1 MRHNIRPGNRNR
13 PSVRSR
19 FTDVWRPLLGW
30 LLCLIPALAMAQDEP
45 LRVAFKGEL
54 LSLNRAQAISRE
66 PLPAD
71 LQAPLGSVWKLF
83 VYAWLVDT
91 GAREPAYE
99 CRGQSKEEVYCC
111 TSGGKIERDQA
122 LVKSCGLY
130 FEPARLGIKDADW
143 RVYWQA
149 RQAPEWLLD
158 LPSLQP
164 ATRVSVAA
172 LLKVLAVMPAQDQA
186 RRVLLDVVLN
196 AADGNVA
203 GELGSRLRVKTWS
216 WLGDQDAASR
226 QGGFAGWTA
235 DAEPIWAGG
244 RGTSQRVL
252 RDYAPALA
260 SVIPVEWPADA
271 DRCVE
276 VGLFSRYPL
285 RRVLSGESV
294 VAAGVLRGAYRV
306 EFMNG
311 NALDIHSDG
320 ELFLLNDTLVAR
332 VDREEYVAR
341 VLQREASAEPVEA
354 AKALAVAIRTYLLQ
368 NATRHGDCL
377 SIDDSSSRQR
387 VAPRPASA
395 ESRNIAAW
403 TSDLVLA
410 GSTVTYHS
418 DQPGPDKLSW
428 QQAVEQASAGQRY
441 DAILLHAYPRA
452 SLSRWDN
459 PVASCEA
466 LPAAQDWLK
475 TQRRTWRPRLES
487 ETGYN
492 EVSSFAVCRL
502 AFGRPYVDRE
512 RQRIYVRGV
521 LSLQDRL
528 DLTHE
533 YLHLAFEAH
542 PNGQD
547 ETYIEGL
554 ARHLLLE

>member
-1 MRHNIRPGNRNR
+1 M
-13 PSVRSR
+13 
-19 FTDVWRPLLGW
+19 TRPLVW
-30 LLCLIPALAMAQDEP
+30 LLMCVIPALATAQDEP
-45 LRVAFKGEL
+45 LRVANKGEL
-54 LSLNRAQAISRE
+54 LSLNTTQLIARE
-66 PLPAD
+66 PLSSSLD
-71 LQAPLGSVWKLF
+71 TPLGSLWKLF

-91 GAREPAYE
+91 GAHEPAYE

-111 TSGGKIERDQA
+111 TAGGKIERDQA

-130 FEPARLGIKDADW
+130 FEPARLGITADDW
-143 RVYWQA
+143 RTYWQA
-149 RQAPEWLLD
+149 RQAPSWLLD
-158 LPSLQP
+158 LPSVQP
-164 ATRVSVAA
+164 ATRVSVAD
-172 LLKVLAVMPAQDQA
+172 LLKVLSLLPAQNQM

-196 AADGNVA
+196 AADGNVV
-203 GELGSRLRVKTWS
+203 GELGGRLRVKTWS
-216 WLGDQDAASR
+216 WLGDQDPQSR

-235 DAEPIWAGG
+235 DGSPIWAGG

-252 RDYAPALA
+252 RRYGSALA
-260 SVIPVEWPADA
+260 TVLPASWPADA
-271 DRCVE
+271 GRCVE
-276 VGLFSRYPL
+276 VGLFSRYPVS
-285 RRVLSGESV
+285 RVLSGERV
-294 VAAGVLRGAYRV
+294 VGSGPLQGDYRV
-306 EFMNG
+306 EFANG

-320 ELFLLNDTLVAR
+320 ELFLLNDKLVAR
-332 VDREEYVAR
+332 LDREEYVAR
-341 VLQREASAEPVEA
+341 VLEREARPEPAEA

-368 NATRHGDCL
+368 NATRNGDCL
-377 SIDDSSSRQR
+377 SIDDSSTRQR

-403 TSDLVLA
+403 TADLVLA

-418 DQPGPDKLSW
+418 DQPGPDKLAW
-428 QQAVEQASAGQRY
+428 QQAVEQANAGQRY

-466 LPAAQDWLK
+466 LPAAQDWLQK
-475 TQRRTWRPRLES
+475 QRRGWRPRLES

-492 EVSSFAVCRL
+492 EVSTFAVCKL
-502 AFGRPYVDRE
+502 AFGRPFVDRE

>member
-1 MRHNIRPGNRNR
+1 MN
-13 PSVRSR
+13 
-19 FTDVWRPLLGW
+19 RPLLW
-30 LLCLIPALAMAQDEP
+30 LLMCVMPALATAQDEL
-45 LRVAFKGEL
+45 LRLAYKGEL
-54 LSLNRAQAISRE
+54 LSLNHTQLIARE
-66 PLPAD
+66 PLPST
-71 LQAPLGSVWKLF
+71 LETPLGSLWKLF

-111 TSGGKIERDQA
+111 SAGGRIKRDQA

-130 FEPARLGIKDADW
+130 FEPARLGIAAADW
-143 RVYWQA
+143 RTYWQA
-149 RQAPEWLLD
+149 RQAPAWLLD
-158 LPSLQP
+158 LPTVQP
-164 ATRVSVAA
+164 ATRVSVAD
-172 LLKVLAVMPAQDQA
+172 LLKVLSLLPAQEQM

-196 AADGNVA
+196 AADGNVV
-203 GELGSRLRVKTWS
+203 GELGGRLRVKTWS
-216 WLGDQDAASR
+216 WLGDQDPQSR

-235 DAEPIWAGG
+235 DGSPIWAGG
-244 RGTSQRVL
+244 RGTSQMVL
-252 RDYAPALA
+252 RHYGQALA
-260 SVIPVEWPADA
+260 TVLPASWPAEA
-271 DRCVE
+271 GRCVE

-285 RRVLSGESV
+285 SRVMSGER
-294 VAAGVLRGAYRV
+294 VAGSGPLQGDYRV
-306 EFMNG
+306 EFANG
-311 NALDIHSDG
+311 NALDIHSSG
-320 ELFLLNDTLVAR
+320 ELFLLNDKLVAR
-332 VDREEYVAR
+332 LDREEYVAR
-341 VLQREASAEPVEA
+341 VLEREAKPEPAEA

-368 NATRHGDCL
+368 NATRNGDCL
-377 SIDDSSSRQR
+377 NIDDSSNRQR

-403 TSDLVLA
+403 TADLVLA

-418 DQPGPDKLSW
+418 DQPGPDKLAW
-428 QQAVEQASAGQRY
+428 QQAVEQANAGQRF

-466 LPAAQDWLK
+466 LPAAQDWLQK
-475 TQRRTWRPRLES
+475 QRRGWRPTLES

-492 EVSSFAVCRL
+492 EVSTFAVCKL
-502 AFGRPYVDRE
+502 AFGRPFVDRE

-521 LSLQDRL
+521 LTLQDRL

>member
-1 MRHNIRPGNRNR
+1 MR
-13 PSVRSR
+13 
-19 FTDVWRPLLGW
+19 RPLLW
-30 LLCLIPALAMAQDEP
+30 LLMGVMPALATAQDEP
-45 LRVAFKGEL
+45 LRVAYQGEL
-54 LSLNRAQAISRE
+54 LSLNQTQLIKRE
-66 PLPAD
+66 PLPASLD
-71 LQAPLGSVWKLF
+71 APLGSLWKLF

-111 TSGGKIERDQA
+111 SAGGKIERDQA

-130 FEPARLGIKDADW
+130 FEPARLGIAATDW
-143 RVYWQA
+143 RAYWQA
-149 RQAPEWLLD
+149 RQAPSWLLD
-158 LPSLQP
+158 LPAVQP
-164 ATRVSVAA
+164 ATRVSVAELLSVLA
-172 LLKVLAVMPAQDQA
+172 LLPAQDQT

-196 AADGNVA
+196 AADGNVV
-203 GELGSRLRVKTWS
+203 GELGGRLRVKTWS
-216 WLGDQDAASR
+216 WLGDQDALSR

-235 DAEPIWAGG
+235 DGAPIWAGG
-244 RGTSQRVL
+244 RGTSQMVL
-252 RDYAPALA
+252 RHYAQALA
-260 SVIPVEWPADA
+260 SVLPTAWPADA
-271 DRCVE
+271 GRCVE
-276 VGLFSRYPL
+276 VGLFSKYPVSKVLAGDRVATSGPL
-285 RRVLSGESV
+285 RGD
-294 VAAGVLRGAYRV
+294 YRV
-306 EFMNG
+306 EFANG

-320 ELFLLNDTLVAR
+320 ELFLLNDKLVAR
-332 VDREEYVAR
+332 LDREEYVAR
-341 VLQREASAEPVEA
+341 VLEREAKSQPAEA

-368 NATRHGDCL
+368 NSTRNGDCL
-377 SIDDSSSRQR
+377 SIDDSSNRQR

-395 ESRNIAAW
+395 ESRNMAAW
-403 TSDLVLA
+403 TADLVLA

-418 DQPGPDKLSW
+418 DQPGPDKLAW
-428 QQAVEQASAGQRY
+428 QQAVEQANAGQRY

-466 LPAAQDWLK
+466 LPAAQDWLQK
-475 TQRRTWRPRLES
+475 QRRGWRPRLES

-492 EVSSFAVCRL
+492 EVSTFAVCKL
-502 AFGRPYVDRE
+502 AFGRPFVDRE

>member
-1 MRHNIRPGNRNR
+1 MR
-13 PSVRSR
+13 
-19 FTDVWRPLLGW
+19 RPLSW
-30 LLCLIPALAMAQDEP
+30 LLMCVMPALATAQDEP
-45 LRVAFKGEL
+45 LRVAYQGEL
-54 LSLNRAQAISRE
+54 LSLSQTQLIKRE
-66 PLPAD
+66 PLPASLD
-71 LQAPLGSVWKLF
+71 APLGSLWKLF

-99 CRGQSKEEVYCC
+99 CRGQSREEVYCC
-111 TSGGKIERDQA
+111 SAGGRIERDQA

-130 FEPARLGIKDADW
+130 FEPARLGIAAAGW
-143 RVYWQA
+143 REYWQA
-149 RQAPEWLLD
+149 RQAPSWLLD
-158 LPSLQP
+158 LPAVQP
-164 ATRVSVAA
+164 ATRVSVAELLGVLA
-172 LLKVLAVMPAQDQA
+172 LLPAQDQM

-196 AADGNVA
+196 AADGNVV
-203 GELGSRLRVKTWS
+203 GELGGRLRVKTWS
-216 WLGDQDAASR
+216 WLGDQDALSR
-226 QGGFAGWTA
+226 QGGFAGWTTDGA
-235 DAEPIWAGG
+235 PIWAGG
-244 RGTSQRVL
+244 RGTSQMVL
-252 RDYAPALA
+252 RHYGQALA
-260 SVIPVEWPADA
+260 SVLPTAWPADA
-271 DRCVE
+271 GRCVE
-276 VGLFSRYPL
+276 VGLFSKYPVSKVLAGDRVATSGPL
-285 RRVLSGESV
+285 RGD
-294 VAAGVLRGAYRV
+294 YRV
-306 EFMNG
+306 EFANG

-320 ELFLLNDTLVAR
+320 ELFLLNDKLVAR
-332 VDREEYVAR
+332 LDREEYVAR
-341 VLQREASAEPVEA
+341 VLEREAKPQPAEA

-368 NATRHGDCL
+368 NARRNGDCL
-377 SIDDSSSRQR
+377 SIDDSSNRQR

-403 TSDLVLA
+403 TADLVLA

-418 DQPGPDKLSW
+418 DQPGPDKLAW
-428 QQAVEQASAGQRY
+428 QQAVEQANAGQRY

-466 LPAAQDWLK
+466 LPAAQDWLQK
-475 TQRRTWRPRLES
+475 QRRGWRPRLES

-492 EVSSFAVCRL
+492 EVSTFAVCKL
-502 AFGRPYVDRE
+502 AFGRPFVDRE

>member
-1 MRHNIRPGNRNR
+1 MR
-13 PSVRSR
+13 
-19 FTDVWRPLLGW
+19 RPLLW
-30 LLCLIPALAMAQDEP
+30 LLMSVMPALATAQDEP
-45 LRVAFKGEL
+45 LRVAYQGEL
-54 LSLNRAQAISRE
+54 LSLNQTQLIKRE
-66 PLPAD
+66 PLPASLD
-71 LQAPLGSVWKLF
+71 APLGSLWKLF

-111 TSGGKIERDQA
+111 SAGGKIERDQA

-130 FEPARLGIKDADW
+130 FEPARLGIAATDW
-143 RVYWQA
+143 RAYWQA
-149 RQAPEWLLD
+149 RQAPSWLLD
-158 LPSLQP
+158 LPAVQP
-164 ATRVSVAA
+164 ATRVSVAELLSVLA
-172 LLKVLAVMPAQDQA
+172 LLPAQEQM

-196 AADGNVA
+196 AADGNVV
-203 GELGSRLRVKTWS
+203 GELGGRLRVKTWS
-216 WLGDQDAASR
+216 WLGDQDALSR
-226 QGGFAGWTA
+226 QGGFAGWSA
-235 DAEPIWAGG
+235 DGAPVWAGG
-244 RGTSQRVL
+244 RGTSQMVL
-252 RDYAPALA
+252 RHYAQALA
-260 SVIPVEWPADA
+260 SVLPTAWPVDA
-271 DRCVE
+271 GRCVE
-276 VGLFSRYPL
+276 VRLFSKYPVSK
-285 RRVLSGESV
+285 VLSGDR
-294 VAAGVLRGAYRV
+294 VAPSGPLRGDYRV
-306 EFMNG
+306 EFANG

-320 ELFLLNDTLVAR
+320 ELFLLNDKLVAR
-332 VDREEYVAR
+332 LDREEYVAR
-341 VLQREASAEPVEA
+341 VLEREAKPQPAEA

-368 NATRHGDCL
+368 NATRNGDCL
-377 SIDDSSSRQR
+377 SIDDSSNRQR

-403 TSDLVLA
+403 TADLVLA

-418 DQPGPDKLSW
+418 DQPGPDKLAW
-428 QQAVEQASAGQRY
+428 QQAVEQANAGQRY

-466 LPAAQDWLK
+466 LPAAQDWLQK
-475 TQRRTWRPRLES
+475 QRRGWRPRLES

-492 EVSSFAVCRL
+492 EVSTFAVCKL
-502 AFGRPYVDRE
+502 AFGRPFVDRE

-521 LSLQDRL
+521 LTLQDRL

>member
-1 MRHNIRPGNRNR
+1 M
-13 PSVRSR
+13 
-19 FTDVWRPLLGW
+19 TRPLVWL
-30 LLCLIPALAMAQDEP
+30 LLCLVSALATAQDEP
-45 LRVAFKGEL
+45 LRLGFKGEL
-54 LSLNRAQAISRE
+54 LSLNRTQVISRE

-71 LQAPLGSVWKLF
+71 LQAPLGSLWKLF
-83 VYAWLVDT
+83 VYGWLVDT

-111 TSGGKIERDQA
+111 TAGGKIERGQA

-130 FEPARLGIKDADW
+130 FEPTRLGITAADW
-143 RVYWQA
+143 RTYWQA

-158 LPSLQP
+158 LPSLKP
-164 ATRVSVAA
+164 STRVSVAE
-172 LLKVLAVMPAQDQA
+172 LLTVLAVMPAQDQA

-196 AADGNVA
+196 AADGNVV
-203 GELGSRLRVKTWS
+203 GEVGGRLRVKTWS
-216 WLGDQDAASR
+216 WLGDQDSSSR

-235 DAEPIWAGG
+235 DGTPIWAGG
-244 RGTSQRVL
+244 RGTSQMVL
-252 RDYAPALA
+252 RHYGAALA
-260 SVIPVEWPADA
+260 SVLPTDWPADTG
-271 DRCVE
+271 RCVE
-276 VGLFSRYPL
+276 VSLFSRYPIE
-285 RRVLSGESV
+285 RVLAGDRVVSSGPLQ
-294 VAAGVLRGAYRV
+294 GDYRV
-306 EFMNG
+306 EFTNG
-311 NALDIHSDG
+311 NQLDIHSDG
-320 ELFLLNDTLVAR
+320 ELFLLNDKLVAR
-332 VDREEYVAR
+332 LDREEYVAR
-341 VLQREASAEPVEA
+341 VLQREARPEPAEA
-354 AKALAVAIRTYLLQ
+354 AKALAIAIRTYLLQ
-368 NATRHGDCL
+368 NATRNGDCL

-387 VAPRPASA
+387 VAPRPATT
-395 ESRNIAAW
+395 ESRTIAAW

-410 GSTVTYHS
+410 SSTVTYHS

-428 QQAVEQASAGQRY
+428 QQAVEQANAGQRF

-466 LPAAQDWLK
+466 LPAAQDWLQ
-475 TQRRTWRPRLES
+475 TQRRGWRAQLES
-487 ETGYN
+487 EVGYN
-492 EVSSFAVCRL
+492 DVSTFAVCRL

>member
-1 MRHNIRPGNRNR
+1 M
-13 PSVRSR
+13 
-19 FTDVWRPLLGW
+19 TRPLVWW
-30 LLCLIPALAMAQDEP
+30 LLCLIPALATAQEEP
-45 LRVAFKGEL
+45 LRLGFKGEL
-54 LSLNRAQAISRE
+54 ISLSQTQVISRA

-71 LQAPLGSVWKLF
+71 VQAPLGSLWKLF
-83 VYAWLVDT
+83 VYGWLVDT

-111 TSGGKIERDQA
+111 AAGGKIERDQA

-130 FEPARLGIKDADW
+130 FEPARLGISEAGW
-143 RVYWQA
+143 RDYWQA
-149 RQAPEWLLD
+149 RQAPEWLLN

-164 ATRVSVAA
+164 STRVSVAE

-186 RRVLLDVVLN
+186 RRVLLDVVLS
-196 AADGNVA
+196 AADGNVV
-203 GELGSRLRVKTWS
+203 GELGGRLRVKTWS
-216 WLGDQDAASR
+216 WLGDQDPASR

-235 DAEPIWAGG
+235 DGTPIWAGG
-244 RGTSQRVL
+244 RGTSQMVL
-252 RDYAPALA
+252 RHYGGVLA
-260 SVIPVEWPADA
+260 SVLPVEWPLDA
-271 DRCVE
+271 GRCVE
-276 VGLFSRYPL
+276 VGLFSRYPIG
-285 RRVLSGESV
+285 RVLAGDQVVSSG
-294 VAAGVLRGAYRV
+294 ALQGDYRV
-306 EFMNG
+306 EFANG
-311 NALDIHSDG
+311 NQLDIHSDG
-320 ELFLLNDTLVAR
+320 ELFLLKGKLVAR
-332 VDREEYVAR
+332 LDREEYVAR
-341 VLQREASAEPVEA
+341 VLQREAKPEPIEA

-377 SIDDSSSRQR
+377 SIDDSSNRQR
-387 VAPRPASA
+387 VAPRPATA
-395 ESRNIAAW
+395 ESRHIAAW

-410 GSTVTYHS
+410 GTSVTYHS

-428 QQAVEQASAGQRY
+428 QHAIEQANAGQRY

-466 LPAAQDWLK
+466 LPAAQDWLLK
-475 TQRRTWRPRLES
+475 QRRGWRAQLES
-487 ETGYN
+487 EVGYN
-492 EVSSFAVCRL
+492 DVSTFAVCRL

>member
-1 MRHNIRPGNRNR
+1 MR
-13 PSVRSR
+13 
-19 FTDVWRPLLGW
+19 RPLLW
-30 LLCLIPALAMAQDEP
+30 LLMSVMPALATAQDEP
-45 LRVAFKGEL
+45 LRVAYQGEL
-54 LSLNRAQAISRE
+54 LSLSQTQLIKRE
-66 PLPAD
+66 PLPASLD
-71 LQAPLGSVWKLF
+71 APLGSLWKLF

-99 CRGQSKEEVYCC
+99 CRGQSREEVYCC
-111 TSGGKIERDQA
+111 SAGGKIERDQA

-130 FEPARLGIKDADW
+130 FAPARLGIAATDW
-143 RVYWQA
+143 RAYWQA
-149 RQAPEWLLD
+149 RQAPSWLLD
-158 LPSLQP
+158 LPAVQP
-164 ATRVSVAA
+164 ATRVSVAELLSVLA
-172 LLKVLAVMPAQDQA
+172 LLPAQEQM

-196 AADGNVA
+196 AADGNVV
-203 GELGSRLRVKTWS
+203 GELGGRLRVKTWS
-216 WLGDQDAASR
+216 WLGDQDAQSR
-226 QGGFAGWTA
+226 QGGFAGWSA
-235 DAEPIWAGG
+235 DGAPVWAGG
-244 RGTSQRVL
+244 RGTSQMVL
-252 RDYAPALA
+252 RHYAQALA
-260 SVIPVEWPADA
+260 SVLPTAWPVDA
-271 DRCVE
+271 GRCVE
-276 VGLFSRYPL
+276 VRLFSKYPVSK
-285 RRVLSGESV
+285 VLSGDR
-294 VAAGVLRGAYRV
+294 VAPSGPLRGDYRV
-306 EFMNG
+306 EFANG

-320 ELFLLNDTLVAR
+320 ELFLLNDKLVAR
-332 VDREEYVAR
+332 LDREEYVAR
-341 VLQREASAEPVEA
+341 VLEREAKPQPAEA

-368 NATRHGDCL
+368 NATRNGDCL
-377 SIDDSSSRQR
+377 SIDDSSNRQR

-403 TSDLVLA
+403 TTDLVLA

-418 DQPGPDKLSW
+418 DQPGPDKLAW
-428 QQAVEQASAGQRY
+428 QQAVEQANAGQRF

-466 LPAAQDWLK
+466 LPAAQDWLQK
-475 TQRRTWRPRLES
+475 QRRGWRPRLES

-492 EVSSFAVCRL
+492 EVSTFAVCKL
-502 AFGRPYVDRE
+502 AFGRPFVDRE

-521 LSLQDRL
+521 LTLQDRL

>member
-1 MRHNIRPGNRNR
+1 MF
-13 PSVRSR
+13 R
-19 FTDVWRPLLGW
+19 FLVSW
-30 LLCLIPALAMAQDEP
+30 LLCLIPALVLAQDEP
-45 LRVAFKGEL
+45 LHLAFKGEL
-54 LSLNRAQAISRE
+54 LTLNRTQLLSRE
-66 PLPAD
+66 PLPQT

-83 VYAWLVDT
+83 VYGWLVDT

-99 CRGQSKEEVYCC
+99 CRVLSKEEVYCC
-111 TSGGKIERDQA
+111 TAGGRVERDQA

-130 FEPARLGIKDADW
+130 FEPARLGISAGDW
-143 RVYWQA
+143 RAYWQV
-149 RQAPEWLLD
+149 RQAPQWLLD
-158 LPSLQP
+158 LASLQP
-164 ATRVSVAA
+164 STRVSVVDLLRMLAA
-172 LLKVLAVMPAQDQA
+172 LPAQEQA
-186 RRVLLDVVLN
+186 RRVLLDVMLN
-196 AADGNVA
+196 AADGNVV

-216 WLGDQDAASR
+216 WLGDRDAASR

-235 DAEPIWAGG
+235 GGTPIWAGG

-252 RDYAPALA
+252 RDYAQALA
-260 SVIPVEWPADA
+260 TVVPVQWPDETG
-271 DRCVE
+271 RCVE

-285 RRVLSGESV
+285 KQVLSGDSAV
-294 VAAGVLRGAYRV
+294 SSGPLRGDYRV
-306 EFMNG
+306 EFANG
-311 NALDIHSDG
+311 NQLDIHSDG
-320 ELFLLNDTLVAR
+320 ELFLLKDKLIAR
-332 VDREEYVAR
+332 LDREEYVAR
-341 VLQREASAEPVEA
+341 VLQREASPDPAEA

-368 NATRHGDCL
+368 NATRSGDCL
-377 SIDDSSSRQR
+377 SIDDSSQRQR

-395 ESRNIAAW
+395 EARGVAAW

-410 GSTVTYHS
+410 GTTVTYHS

-428 QQAVEQASAGQRY
+428 QQAVEQANAGQRY

-459 PVASCEA
+459 PIASCEA
-466 LPAAQDWLK
+466 LPSAQDWLQK
-475 TQRRTWRPRLES
+475 QRRGWRPRLES
-487 ETGYN
+487 EAGYN
-492 EVSSFAVCRL
+492 EVSTFAVCRL

-521 LSLQDRL
+521 LTLQDRL

>member
-1 MRHNIRPGNRNR
+1 MR
-13 PSVRSR
+13 SA
-19 FTDVWRPLLGW
+19 LLGW
-30 LLCLIPALAMAQDEP
+30 LLCLLPALATAQDAP
-45 LRVAFKGEL
+45 LRLAFNEEL
-54 LSLNRAQAISRE
+54 LSLSRTQVMSRE
-66 PLPAD
+66 ALSPTLET
-71 LQAPLGSVWKLF
+71 PLGSVWKLF

-91 GAREPAYE
+91 GAGESAYQ

-111 TSGGKIERDQA
+111 TAGGRIERDQA

-130 FEPARLGIKDADW
+130 FEPVRLGINDAEW
-143 RVYWQA
+143 RQYWQA
-149 RQAPEWLLD
+149 RQAPSWLQD
-158 LPSLQP
+158 LKALQP
-164 ATRVSVAA
+164 ATRVSVAQ
-172 LLKVLAVMPAQDQA
+172 LLQVLARLPAQEQA
-186 RRVLLDVVLN
+186 RRVLLDVLLN
-196 AADGNVA
+196 AADGNVV
-203 GELGSRLRVKTWS
+203 GELGGRLRVKTWS
-216 WLGDQDAASR
+216 WLDDRDPASH

-235 DAEPIWAGG
+235 DARPIWAGG

-252 RDYAPALA
+252 GDYAQALSA
-260 SVIPVEWPADA
+260 ALPVDWPAEA
-271 DRCVE
+271 GRCVE

-285 RRVLSGESV
+285 SRVLAKERVVESGP
-294 VAAGVLRGAYRV
+294 LRGDYRI
-306 EFMNG
+306 EFKNG

-320 ELFLLNDTLVAR
+320 ELFLLNGKLFAR
-332 VDREEYVAR
+332 LDREDYVAR
-341 VLQREASAEPVEA
+341 VLQREASAEPAEA
-354 AKALAVAIRTYLLQ
+354 AKALAIAIRTYLLQ
-368 NATRHGDCL
+368 NASRNGDCL
-377 SIDDSSSRQR
+377 SIEDSSHRQR

-395 ESRNIAAW
+395 EARHIAAW

-410 GSTVTYHS
+410 GSPVTYHS
-418 DQPGPDKLSW
+418 EQAGQDKMSW
-428 QQAVEQASAGQRY
+428 QQAVEQARAGQRY

-466 LPAAQDWLK
+466 LPAAQDWLQK
-475 TQRRTWRPRLES
+475 QRRNWRQRLES
-487 ETGYN
+487 EPGYN
-492 EVSSFAVCRL
+492 ETGTFAVCRL

-547 ETYIEGL
+547 ETYIEAL

>member
-1 MRHNIRPGNRNR
+1 MR
-13 PSVRSR
+13 
-19 FTDVWRPLLGW
+19 RPLLW
-30 LLCLIPALAMAQDEP
+30 LLMGVMPALATAQDEP
-45 LRVAFKGEL
+45 LRVAYQGEL
-54 LSLNRAQAISRE
+54 LSLSQTQLIKRE
-66 PLPAD
+66 PLPASLD
-71 LQAPLGSVWKLF
+71 APLGSLWKLF

-111 TSGGKIERDQA
+111 SAGGKIERDQA

-130 FEPARLGIKDADW
+130 FEPARLGIAATDW
-143 RVYWQA
+143 RAYWQA
-149 RQAPEWLLD
+149 RQAPTWLLD
-158 LPSLQP
+158 LPAVQP
-164 ATRVSVAA
+164 ATRVSVAELLSVLA
-172 LLKVLAVMPAQDQA
+172 LLPAQEQM

-203 GELGSRLRVKTWS
+203 GELGGRLRVKTWS
-216 WLGDQDAASR
+216 WLGDQDAQSR
-226 QGGFAGWTA
+226 QGGFAGWSA
-235 DAEPIWAGG
+235 DGAPIWAGG
-244 RGTSQRVL
+244 RGTSQMVL
-252 RDYAPALA
+252 RHYGQALA
-260 SVIPVEWPADA
+260 SVLPTAWPVDA
-271 DRCVE
+271 GRCVE
-276 VGLFSRYPL
+276 VRLFSKYPVSK
-285 RRVLSGESV
+285 VLSGDR
-294 VAAGVLRGAYRV
+294 VAPSGPLRGDYRV
-306 EFMNG
+306 EFANG

-320 ELFLLNDTLVAR
+320 ELFLLNDKLVAR
-332 VDREEYVAR
+332 LDREEYVAR
-341 VLQREASAEPVEA
+341 VLEREAKPEPAEA

-368 NATRHGDCL
+368 NATRNGDCL
-377 SIDDSSSRQR
+377 SIDDSSNRQR

-403 TSDLVLA
+403 TADLVLA

-418 DQPGPDKLSW
+418 DQPGPDKLAW
-428 QQAVEQASAGQRY
+428 QQAVEQANAGQRF

-466 LPAAQDWLK
+466 LPAAQDWLQK
-475 TQRRTWRPRLES
+475 QRRGWRPRLES

-492 EVSSFAVCRL
+492 EVSTFAVCKL
-502 AFGRPYVDRE
+502 AFGRPFVDRE

-521 LSLQDRL
+521 LTLQDRL

>member
-1 MRHNIRPGNRNR
+1 MR
-13 PSVRSR
+13 
-19 FTDVWRPLLGW
+19 RPLLW
-30 LLCLIPALAMAQDEP
+30 LLMCVMPALATAQDEP
-45 LRVAFKGEL
+45 LRVAYQGEL
-54 LSLNRAQAISRE
+54 LSLSQTQLIKRE
-66 PLPAD
+66 PLPASLD
-71 LQAPLGSVWKLF
+71 APLGSLWKLF

-111 TSGGKIERDQA
+111 AAGGRIERDQA

-130 FEPARLGIKDADW
+130 FEPARLGIAATDW
-143 RVYWQA
+143 RAYWQA
-149 RQAPEWLLD
+149 RQAPSWLLD
-158 LPSLQP
+158 LPAVQP
-164 ATRVSVAA
+164 ATRVSVAELLSVLA
-172 LLKVLAVMPAQDQA
+172 LLPAQDQM

-196 AADGNVA
+196 AADGNVV
-203 GELGSRLRVKTWS
+203 GELGGRLRVKTWS
-216 WLGDQDAASR
+216 WLGDLDAQSR

-235 DAEPIWAGG
+235 DGAPIWAGG
-244 RGTSQRVL
+244 RGTSQMVL
-252 RDYAPALA
+252 RHYAQALA
-260 SVIPVEWPADA
+260 SVLPTAWPADA
-271 DRCVE
+271 GRCVE
-276 VGLFSRYPL
+276 VGLFSKYPVSKVLAGDRVATSGPL
-285 RRVLSGESV
+285 RGD
-294 VAAGVLRGAYRV
+294 YRV
-306 EFMNG
+306 EFANG

-320 ELFLLNDTLVAR
+320 ELFLLDDKLVAR
-332 VDREEYVAR
+332 LDREEYVAR
-341 VLQREASAEPVEA
+341 VLEREAKPQPAEA

-368 NATRHGDCL
+368 NATRNGDCL
-377 SIDDSSSRQR
+377 SIDDSSNRQR

-403 TSDLVLA
+403 TADLVLA

-418 DQPGPDKLSW
+418 DQPGPDKLAW
-428 QQAVEQASAGQRY
+428 QQAVEQANAGQRY

-466 LPAAQDWLK
+466 LPAAQDWLQK
-475 TQRRTWRPRLES
+475 QRRGWRPRLES

-492 EVSSFAVCRL
+492 EVSTFAVCKL
-502 AFGRPYVDRE
+502 AFGRPFVDRE

-521 LSLQDRL
+521 LTLQDRL

-542 PNGQD
+542 PHGQD

>member
-1 MRHNIRPGNRNR
+1 MR
-13 PSVRSR
+13 
-19 FTDVWRPLLGW
+19 RPLLW
-30 LLCLIPALAMAQDEP
+30 LLMWMMPALATAQDEP
-45 LRVAFKGEL
+45 LRVAYQGEL
-54 LSLNRAQAISRE
+54 LSLNQTQLIKRE
-66 PLPAD
+66 PLPASLD
-71 LQAPLGSVWKLF
+71 APLGSLWKLF

-111 TSGGKIERDQA
+111 SAGGKVERDQA

-130 FEPARLGIKDADW
+130 FDPARLGIAAKDW
-143 RVYWQA
+143 RAYWQA
-149 RQAPEWLLD
+149 RQAPSWLLD
-158 LPSLQP
+158 LPAVQP
-164 ATRVSVAA
+164 ATRVSVAELLSVLA
-172 LLKVLAVMPAQDQA
+172 LLPAQDQT

-196 AADGNVA
+196 AADGNVV
-203 GELGSRLRVKTWS
+203 GELGGRLRVKTWS
-216 WLGDQDAASR
+216 WLGDQDAQSR

-235 DAEPIWAGG
+235 DGTPIWAGG
-244 RGTSQRVL
+244 PGTSQMVL
-252 RDYAPALA
+252 RHYGQALA
-260 SVIPVEWPADA
+260 SVLPTAWPADA
-271 DRCVE
+271 GRCVE
-276 VGLFSRYPL
+276 VGLFSKYPVSKVLAGDRVATSGPL
-285 RRVLSGESV
+285 RGD
-294 VAAGVLRGAYRV
+294 YHV
-306 EFMNG
+306 EFANG

-320 ELFLLNDTLVAR
+320 ELFLLNDKLVAR
-332 VDREEYVAR
+332 LDREEYVAR
-341 VLQREASAEPVEA
+341 VLEREAKPEPAEA

-368 NATRHGDCL
+368 NATRNGDCL
-377 SIDDSSSRQR
+377 SIDDSSNRQR

-403 TSDLVLA
+403 TADLVLA

-418 DQPGPDKLSW
+418 DQPGPDKLAW
-428 QQAVEQASAGQRY
+428 QQAVEQANAGQRY
-441 DAILLHAYPRA
+441 DAILLHSYPRA

-466 LPAAQDWLK
+466 LPAAQDWLQK
-475 TQRRTWRPRLES
+475 QRRGWRPKLES

-492 EVSSFAVCRL
+492 EVSTFAVCKL
-502 AFGRPYVDRE
+502 AFGRPFVDRE

>member
-1 MRHNIRPGNRNR
+1 MR
-13 PSVRSR
+13 
-19 FTDVWRPLLGW
+19 RPLLW
-30 LLCLIPALAMAQDEP
+30 LLMGVMPALATAQDEP
-45 LRVAFKGEL
+45 LRVAYQGEL
-54 LSLNRAQAISRE
+54 LSLSQTQLIKRE
-66 PLPAD
+66 PLPASLD
-71 LQAPLGSVWKLF
+71 APLGSLWKLF

-99 CRGQSKEEVYCC
+99 CRGQSREEVYCC
-111 TSGGKIERDQA
+111 SAGGRIERDQA

-130 FEPARLGIKDADW
+130 FEPARLGIAAAGW
-143 RVYWQA
+143 RAYWQA
-149 RQAPEWLLD
+149 RQAPSWLLD
-158 LPSLQP
+158 LPAVQP
-164 ATRVSVAA
+164 ATRVSVAELLSVLA
-172 LLKVLAVMPAQDQA
+172 LLPAQDQT

-196 AADGNVA
+196 AADGNVV
-203 GELGSRLRVKTWS
+203 GELGGRLRVKTWS
-216 WLGDQDAASR
+216 WLGDQDAQSR
-226 QGGFAGWTA
+226 QGGFAGWTTDGA
-235 DAEPIWAGG
+235 PIWAGG
-244 RGTSQRVL
+244 RGTSQMVL
-252 RDYAPALA
+252 RHYGQALA
-260 SVIPVEWPADA
+260 SVLPTAWPADA
-271 DRCVE
+271 GRCVE
-276 VGLFSRYPL
+276 VGLFSKYPVSKVLAGDRVATSGPL
-285 RRVLSGESV
+285 RGD
-294 VAAGVLRGAYRV
+294 YRV
-306 EFMNG
+306 EFANG

-320 ELFLLNDTLVAR
+320 ELFLLNDKLVAR
-332 VDREEYVAR
+332 LDREEYVAR
-341 VLQREASAEPVEA
+341 VLEREAKPQPAEA

-368 NATRHGDCL
+368 NARRNGDCL
-377 SIDDSSSRQR
+377 SIDDSSNRQR

-403 TSDLVLA
+403 TADLVLA

-418 DQPGPDKLSW
+418 DQPGPDKLAW
-428 QQAVEQASAGQRY
+428 QQAVEQANAGQRY

-466 LPAAQDWLK
+466 LPAAQDWLQK
-475 TQRRTWRPRLES
+475 QRRGWRPRLES

-492 EVSSFAVCRL
+492 EVSTFAVCKL
-502 AFGRPYVDRE
+502 AFGRPFVDRE

-521 LSLQDRL
+521 LTLQDRL

>member
-1 MRHNIRPGNRNR
+1 M
-13 PSVRSR
+13 
-19 FTDVWRPLLGW
+19 TRPLLW
-30 LLCLIPALAMAQDEP
+30 LLMCVMPALATAQDKP
-45 LRVAFKGEL
+45 LRLAYEGEL
-54 LSLNRAQAISRE
+54 LSLNQTQLIARE
-66 PLPAD
+66 PLSPTLD
-71 LQAPLGSVWKLF
+71 TPLGSLWKLF

-91 GAREPAYE
+91 AAHEPAYE

-111 TSGGKIERDQA
+111 SAGGKIERDQA

-130 FEPARLGIKDADW
+130 FEPARLGIAAADW
-143 RVYWQA
+143 RTYWQA
-149 RQAPEWLLD
+149 RQAPAWLLD
-158 LPSLQP
+158 LPSVQP
-164 ATRVSVAA
+164 ATRVSVAD
-172 LLKVLAVMPAQDQA
+172 LLKVLSLLPAQEQM

-196 AADGNVA
+196 AADGNVI
-203 GELGSRLRVKTWS
+203 GELGGRLRVKTWS
-216 WLGDQDAASR
+216 WLGDQDPQSR

-235 DAEPIWAGG
+235 DGSPIWAGG
-244 RGTSQRVL
+244 RGTSQMVL
-252 RDYAPALA
+252 RHYGQALA
-260 SVIPVEWPADA
+260 TVLPASWPAEA
-271 DRCVE
+271 GRCVE

-285 RRVLSGESV
+285 SRVLSGER
-294 VAAGVLRGAYRV
+294 VAGSGPLRGDYRV
-306 EFMNG
+306 EFANG
-311 NALDIHSDG
+311 NALDIHSAG
-320 ELFLLNDTLVAR
+320 ELFLLNDKLVAR
-332 VDREEYVAR
+332 LDREEYVAR
-341 VLQREASAEPVEA
+341 VLEREARAKPAEA

-368 NATRHGDCL
+368 NATRNGDCL
-377 SIDDSSSRQR
+377 SIDDSSNRQR

-403 TSDLVLA
+403 TADLVLA

-418 DQPGPDKLSW
+418 DQPGPDKLAW
-428 QQAVEQASAGQRY
+428 QQAVEQANAGQRY

-466 LPAAQDWLK
+466 LPAAQDWLQK
-475 TQRRTWRPRLES
+475 QRRGWRPTLES

-492 EVSSFAVCRL
+492 EVSTFAVCKL
-502 AFGRPYVDRE
+502 AFGRPFVDRE

-521 LSLQDRL
+521 LTLQDRL

>member
-1 MRHNIRPGNRNR
+1 MN
-13 PSVRSR
+13 
-19 FTDVWRPLLGW
+19 RPLLW
-30 LLCLIPALAMAQDEP
+30 LLMCVMPALATAQDEP
-45 LRVAFKGEL
+45 LRVAYKGEL
-54 LSLNRAQAISRE
+54 LSLSQTQLIKRE
-66 PLPAD
+66 PLPSSLD
-71 LQAPLGSVWKLF
+71 TPLGSLWKLF

-111 TSGGKIERDQA
+111 SAGGRIERDQA

-130 FEPARLGIKDADW
+130 FEPARLGISSAEW
-143 RVYWQA
+143 RTYWQA
-149 RQAPEWLLD
+149 RRAPSWLLD
-158 LPSLQP
+158 LPSVQP
-164 ATRVSVAA
+164 AQRVSVAD
-172 LLKVLAVMPAQDQA
+172 LLKVLASLPAQDQA
-186 RRVLLDVVLN
+186 RRVLLDVMLN
-196 AADGNVA
+196 AADGNVV
-203 GELGSRLRVKTWS
+203 GELGGRLRVKTWS
-216 WLGDQDAASR
+216 WLGDQDPQSR

-235 DAEPIWAGG
+235 DGAPVWAGG
-244 RGTSQRVL
+244 RGTSQIVL
-252 RDYAPALA
+252 RHYGQALA
-260 SVIPVEWPADA
+260 TMLPATWPAEA
-271 DRCVE
+271 GRCVE
-276 VGLFSRYPL
+276 VGLFSRYPVT
-285 RRVLSGESV
+285 RVLAGERPATSGPLQ
-294 VAAGVLRGAYRV
+294 GDYRV
-306 EFMNG
+306 EFANG
-311 NALDIHSDG
+311 NALDIHGDG
-320 ELFLLNDTLVAR
+320 ELFLLNDKLVAR
-332 VDREEYVAR
+332 LDREEYVAR
-341 VLQREASAEPVEA
+341 VLEREAKPEPAEA

-368 NATRHGDCL
+368 NATRNGDCL
-377 SIDDSSSRQR
+377 SIDDSSNRQR

-403 TSDLVLA
+403 TADLVLA

-418 DQPGPDKLSW
+418 DQPGPDKLAW
-428 QQAVEQASAGQRY
+428 QQAVEQAIAGQRY

-466 LPAAQDWLK
+466 LPAAQDWLQK
-475 TQRRTWRPRLES
+475 QRRGWRSKLES

-492 EVSSFAVCRL
+492 EVSTFAVCKL
-502 AFGRPYVDRE
+502 AFGRPFVDRE

-521 LSLQDRL
+521 LTLQDRL

>member
-1 MRHNIRPGNRNR
+1 M
-13 PSVRSR
+13 
-19 FTDVWRPLLGW
+19 TRPLVWW
-30 LLCLIPALAMAQDEP
+30 LLCLIPALATAQDEP
-45 LRVAFKGEL
+45 LRLGFKGEL
-54 LSLNRAQAISRE
+54 ISLNRTQVISRE

-71 LQAPLGSVWKLF
+71 LQAPMGSLWKLF
-83 VYAWLVDT
+83 VYGWLVDT

-99 CRGQSKEEVYCC
+99 CRGQSKDEVYCC
-111 TSGGKIERDQA
+111 TAGGKIERDQA

-130 FEPARLGIKDADW
+130 FEPARLGITAADW
-143 RVYWQA
+143 RSYWQA

-158 LPSLQP
+158 LPSLKP
-164 ATRVSVAA
+164 STRVSVAE

-196 AADGNVA
+196 AADGNVV
-203 GELGSRLRVKTWS
+203 GELGGRLRVKTWS
-216 WLGDQDAASR
+216 WLGDQDPSSR

-235 DAEPIWAGG
+235 DGTPIWAGG
-244 RGTSQRVL
+244 RGTSQMVL
-252 RDYAPALA
+252 RHYAEALA
-260 SVIPVEWPADA
+260 TVLPVDWPADSG
-271 DRCVE
+271 RCVE
-276 VGLFSRYPL
+276 VGLFSRYPIE
-285 RRVLSGESV
+285 RVLAGERVVSSGPLQ
-294 VAAGVLRGAYRV
+294 GDYRV
-306 EFMNG
+306 EFSNG
-311 NALDIHSDG
+311 NQLDIHSDG
-320 ELFLLNDTLVAR
+320 ELFLLKDQLVAR
-332 VDREEYVAR
+332 LDREEYVAR
-341 VLQREASAEPVEA
+341 VLQREAKPEPAEA
-354 AKALAVAIRTYLLQ
+354 AKALAIAIRTYLLQ

-387 VAPRPASA
+387 VAPRPATL
-395 ESRNIAAW
+395 ESRNISAW

-428 QQAVEQASAGQRY
+428 QQAVEQANAGQRY

-466 LPAAQDWLK
+466 LPAAQDWLQ
-475 TQRRTWRPRLES
+475 TQRRGWRARLEG
-487 ETGYN
+487 EVGYN
-492 EVSSFAVCRL
+492 EVSTFAVCRL

>member
-1 MRHNIRPGNRNR
+1 MN
-13 PSVRSR
+13 
-19 FTDVWRPLLGW
+19 RPLLW
-30 LLCLIPALAMAQDEP
+30 LLMCVMPALATAQDEP
-45 LRVAFKGEL
+45 LRLAYKGEL
-54 LSLNRAQAISRE
+54 LSLNQTQLTARE
-66 PLPAD
+66 PLPSTLD
-71 LQAPLGSVWKLF
+71 TPLGSLWKLF

-111 TSGGKIERDQA
+111 SAGGRIERDQA

-130 FEPARLGIKDADW
+130 FEPARLGIAAADW
-143 RVYWQA
+143 RTYWQV
-149 RQAPEWLLD
+149 RQAPSWLLD
-158 LPSLQP
+158 LPGVQP
-164 ATRVSVAA
+164 ATRVSVTD
-172 LLKVLAVMPAQDQA
+172 LLKVLSVLPAREQM

-196 AADGNVA
+196 AADGNVV
-203 GELGSRLRVKTWS
+203 GELGGRLRVKTWS
-216 WLGDQDAASR
+216 WLGDQDPQSR

-235 DAEPIWAGG
+235 DGSPIWASG
-244 RGTSQRVL
+244 RGTSQMVL
-252 RDYAPALA
+252 RHYGQALA
-260 SVIPVEWPADA
+260 TVLPSSWPAEA
-271 DRCVE
+271 GRCVE
-276 VGLFSRYPL
+276 VGLFSRYPVS
-285 RRVLSGESV
+285 RVLAGDRVVTSGPLQ
-294 VAAGVLRGAYRV
+294 GDYRV
-306 EFMNG
+306 EFANG
-311 NALDIHSDG
+311 NALDIHSAG
-320 ELFLLNDTLVAR
+320 ELFLLDDKLVAR
-332 VDREEYVAR
+332 LDREEYVAR
-341 VLQREASAEPVEA
+341 VLEREAKPEPAEA

-368 NATRHGDCL
+368 NATRNGDCL
-377 SIDDSSSRQR
+377 SIDDSSNRQR

-403 TSDLVLA
+403 TADLVLA

-418 DQPGPDKLSW
+418 DQPGPDKLAW
-428 QQAVEQASAGQRY
+428 QQAVEQANAGQRY

-466 LPAAQDWLK
+466 LPAAQDWLQK
-475 TQRRTWRPRLES
+475 QRRGWRPTLES

-492 EVSSFAVCRL
+492 EVSSFAVCKL
-502 AFGRPYVDRE
+502 AFGRPFVDRE

-521 LSLQDRL
+521 LTLQDRL

>member
-1 MRHNIRPGNRNR
+1 M
-13 PSVRSR
+13 
-19 FTDVWRPLLGW
+19 TRPLVWL
-30 LLCLIPALAMAQDEP
+30 LLCLLPALATAQDEP
-45 LRVAFKGEL
+45 LRLGFKGEL
-54 LSLNRAQAISRE
+54 QSLSRTQLISRE
-66 PLPAD
+66 PLPSE
-71 LQAPLGSVWKLF
+71 LQTPLGSVWKLF

-91 GAREPAYE
+91 GAHESPYE

-111 TSGGKIERDQA
+111 TAGGKIGRDQA

-130 FEPARLGIKDADW
+130 FEPARLGIAGAEW
-143 RVYWQA
+143 RTYWQA
-149 RQAPEWLLD
+149 RQAPQWLLD

-164 ATRVSVAA
+164 STRVAVVD
-172 LLKVLAVMPAQDQA
+172 LLRMLAVMPAQDQA

-196 AADGNVA
+196 AHGNVV
-203 GELGSRLRVKTWS
+203 GELGGRLRVKTWS
-216 WLGDQDAASR
+216 WLGDQDPASR
-226 QGGFAGWTA
+226 QGGFAGWTV
-235 DAEPIWAGG
+235 DGSPIWAGG

-252 RDYAPALA
+252 RNYGGALA
-260 SVIPVEWPADA
+260 SVLPVDWPADA
-271 DRCVE
+271 GRCVE
-276 VGLFSRYPL
+276 VGLFSRYPIG
-285 RRVLSGESV
+285 RVLTGDGV
-294 VAAGVLRGAYRV
+294 VADGPLQGDYRV
-306 EFMNG
+306 EFANG
-311 NALDIHSDG
+311 NQLAIHSDG
-320 ELFLLNDTLVAR
+320 ELFLLKDKLVAR
-332 VDREEYVAR
+332 LDREEYVAR
-341 VLQREASAEPVEA
+341 VLQREAKSEPVEA
-354 AKALAVAIRTYLLQ
+354 AKALAIAIRTYLLQ
-368 NATRHGDCL
+368 NATRNGDCL
-377 SIDDSSSRQR
+377 SIDDSSNRQR

-403 TSDLVLA
+403 TADLVLA

-418 DQPGPDKLSW
+418 DQPGPDKLAW
-428 QQAVEQASAGQRY
+428 QQAVEQANAGQRY

-466 LPAAQDWLK
+466 LPAAQDWLQK
-475 TQRRTWRPRLES
+475 QRRGWRPKLES

-492 EVSSFAVCRL
+492 EVSTFAVCKL
-502 AFGRPYVDRE
+502 AFGRPFVDRE

>member
-1 MRHNIRPGNRNR
+1 MIR
-13 PSVRSR
+13 S
-19 FTDVWRPLLGW
+19 LLW
-30 LLCLIPALAMAQDEP
+30 LMLCVMPALATAQDEP
-45 LRVAFKGEL
+45 LRLAYKGEL
-54 LSLNRAQAISRE
+54 LSLNHTQLTARE
-66 PLPAD
+66 PLPPTLD
-71 LQAPLGSVWKLF
+71 TPLGSLWKLF

-91 GAREPAYE
+91 GAQEPAYE

-111 TSGGKIERDQA
+111 TAGGKIERDQA

-130 FEPARLGIKDADW
+130 FEPSRLGIAAGDW
-143 RVYWQA
+143 RAYWQA
-149 RQAPEWLLD
+149 RQAPSWLLD
-158 LPSLQP
+158 LPSVQP
-164 ATRVSVAA
+164 AQRVSVVE
-172 LLKVLAVMPAQDQA
+172 LLKVLATLPAQDQA
-186 RRVLLDVVLN
+186 RRVLLDVLLN
-196 AADGNVA
+196 AADGNVV
-203 GELGSRLRVKTWS
+203 GELGGRLRVKTWS
-216 WLGDQDAASR
+216 WLGDRDPQSR

-235 DAEPIWAGG
+235 DGSPIWAGG
-244 RGTSQRVL
+244 RGTSQMVL
-252 RDYAPALA
+252 RHYAQAL
-260 SVIPVEWPADA
+260 STVLPITWPAEA
-271 DRCVE
+271 GRCVE
-276 VGLFSRYPL
+276 VGLFSKYPVS
-285 RRVLSGESV
+285 RVLAGKRIAASGSLK
-294 VAAGVLRGAYRV
+294 GDYRV
-306 EFMNG
+306 EFANG

-320 ELFLLNDTLVAR
+320 ELFLLNDKLVAR

-341 VLQREASAEPVEA
+341 VLEREAKADPAEA

-368 NATRHGDCL
+368 NATRNGDCL
-377 SIDDSSSRQR
+377 SIDDSSNRQR

-403 TSDLVLA
+403 TADLVLA

-428 QQAVEQASAGQRY
+428 QQAVEQANAGQRY

-459 PVASCEA
+459 PIASCQA
-466 LPAAQDWLK
+466 LPAAQDWLQK
-475 TQRRTWRPRLES
+475 QRRGWRPKLDS

-492 EVSSFAVCRL
+492 EVSTFAVCKL

-521 LSLQDRL
+521 LTLQDRL